1 MLQNKCFAF
10 GVFRA
15 QSNTLGQKSFVI
27 CKFLCSEIKSKFFV
41 FWGFFFLVF
50 FLVTVHAS
58 VTLIAAFGSRLLK
71 KKNKSLNSAYEAS
84 WEKDKPD
91 YGVFLSMEKGECLLL
106 PVVIMQLNERGRI
119 SMEKYPGRVTEGVY
133 RREV

>member
-1 MLQNKCFAF
+1 M
-10 GVFRA
+10 
-15 QSNTLGQKSFVI
+15 
-27 CKFLCSEIKSKFFV
+27 
-41 FWGFFFLVF
+41 
-50 FLVTVHAS
+50 VTVHAS

>member
-1 MLQNKCFAF
+1 M
-10 GVFRA
+10 
-15 QSNTLGQKSFVI
+15 
-27 CKFLCSEIKSKFFV
+27 
-41 FWGFFFLVF
+41 
-50 FLVTVHAS
+50 
-58 VTLIAAFGSRLLK
+58 TLIAAFGSRLLK